1 MIGILDSNLG
11 GLILAKEIIDKF
23 SEYQILYFADT
34 ARGLFDNKGE
44 GIIKKCTKE
53 GVDFLIKEG
62 AKLIIISDQSMA
74 VIAKDIWPQ
83 KTKVPIIGLMD
94 WLMDS
99 AIKASQNRKIG
110 MITSQAVIDSDFVAK
125 AIHQIDPK
133 VKIFNKAT
141 PLLCP
146 LIRENWTKK
155 MIMKKVLKVYLYEMH
170 CKQVDTLIL
179 SDPVYC
185 VLQNIIQMKIGKQ
198 VKIVSPI
205 SVIGPYLQKFLEDN
219 SEIKKSLQKGS
230 KHQFFVSDITNKTQA
245 LARQWFGSKIQLKEH

>member
-23 SEYQILYFADT
+23 PEYQILYFADT

-53 GVDFLIKEG
+53 GVDFLIEKG
-62 AKLIIISDQSMA
+62 AKLIIVSDPCMA
-74 VIAKDIWPQ
+74 VALKDIE
-83 KTKVPIIGLMD
+83 TKVPLISLMD